1 MKNKKQ
7 IVALGLVS
15 LLNLVPAS
23 HAMTTDNHGQM
34 DTQVTAVAYSPTV
47 DLANPFHNTGC
58 ANFGSCATQV

>member
-34 DTQVTAVAYSPTV
+34 DSQLSAIAKLPMATLT
-47 DLANPFHNTGC
+47 NPFNNTGC
-58 ANFGSCATQV
+58 ANFGSCATKV